1 MIVTITVEF
10 YFADSNLP
18 YDKSVESIPHLVFGK
33 LTQLSRFMWTL
44 HTANEEHW
52 VPIATVSSFKRMREF
67 ASLGLP
73 WIVDALKGSED
84 LEVDG
89 SGEKVRRRTEVK
101 EPAGQFERSVYAVCI
116 YECFTTPFTNNLI
129 SRKVL
134 ETRIR
139 RCRRN

>member
-18 YDKSVESIPHLVFGK
+18 YDKSVESILHLVFGK

-101 EPAGQFERSVYAVCI
+101 EPAGQFERSVYAETSGQIVC
-116 YECFTTPFTNNLI
+116 
-129 SRKVL
+129 
-134 ETRIR
+134 
-139 RCRRN
+139 